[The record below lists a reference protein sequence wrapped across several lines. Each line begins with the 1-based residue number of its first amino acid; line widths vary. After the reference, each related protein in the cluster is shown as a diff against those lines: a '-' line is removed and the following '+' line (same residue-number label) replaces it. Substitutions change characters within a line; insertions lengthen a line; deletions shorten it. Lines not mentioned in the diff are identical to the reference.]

1 MCYSENLAQHSTA
14 KNASEDVYDLLIFE
28 HERVEIENA
37 MQLAN
42 ATFNNALTS
51 YIEIIRNFNEA
62 NPQSFLENFMEEC
75 EIQSIL
81 REEH

>member
-1 MCYSENLAQHSTA
+1 MCYPENLAQHPTTE
-14 KNASEDVYDLLIFE
+14 NASKDVYDLLIFE

-42 ATFNNALTS
+42 AIFNNALTT

-62 NPQSFLENFMEEC
+62 NPQSCLENFMEEC
-75 EIQSIL
+75 EIQSLL